1 MNLVTQAVWLNM
13 LIWSWVVH
21 EPRAMTLIARAN
33 GEDSDNPAHL
43 LRITQLRFRDLFCY
57 LKSQFGE
64 SVTNKTPFSLRIL
77 AVTMVHMFCIVLE
90 APESCM
96 FEKQSEQPRHPTTG
110 NQSSL
115 IDRCGEDF
123 VTGEWAACI
132 S

>member
-1 MNLVTQAVWLNM
+1 
-13 LIWSWVVH
+13 
-21 EPRAMTLIARAN
+21 MTLIARAN